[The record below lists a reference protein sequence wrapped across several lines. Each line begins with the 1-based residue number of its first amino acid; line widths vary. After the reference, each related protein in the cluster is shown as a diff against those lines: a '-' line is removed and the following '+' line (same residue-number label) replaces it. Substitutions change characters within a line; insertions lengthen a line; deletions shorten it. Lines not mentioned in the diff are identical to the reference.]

1 MQSYPLKPHYTAQFS
16 AVSFSFHWFPSF
28 YYFHVLSFLQALVC
42 GFQHNSHPFSDC
54 FLCFTHVMGT
64 LVQFTLL
71 LCYIC
76 FYMFLGGVGTNSLP
90 GFHRGKIAPGGGRG
104 SRGPP
109 VVCCPSSRCY
119 PRPTIYATT
128 PVAIPMR
135 DWEIKGSHP
144 TFTTLPKLKHERRKM
159 TPCSTCISCP
169 PTSLC
174 VPSSASPH

>member
-104 SRGPP
+104 SRGPR
-109 VVCCPSSRCY
+109 VLMKTLSSSLSGWTIFCY
-119 PRPTIYATT
+119 SRQ
-128 PVAIPMR
+128 R
-135 DWEIKGSHP
+135 SSSEIKRELISSTNGR
-144 TFTTLPKLKHERRKM
+144 LP
-159 TPCSTCISCP
+159 I
-169 PTSLC
+169 
-174 VPSSASPH
+174 

>member
-104 SRGPP
+104 SRGPHA
-109 VVCCPSSRCY
+109 SRN
-119 PRPTIYATT
+119 I
-128 PVAIPMR
+128 
-135 DWEIKGSHP
+135 
-144 TFTTLPKLKHERRKM
+144 L
-159 TPCSTCISCP
+159 
-169 PTSLC
+169 
-174 VPSSASPH
+174 SPLLQ

>member
-1 MQSYPLKPHYTAQFS
+1 MCSRPTGGPIMQSYPLKPHYTAQFS

-54 FLCFTHVMGT
+54 FLYFTHVMGT

-90 GFHRGKIAPGGGRG
+90 SFHRGKNRAWWW
-104 SRGPP
+104 SRFKGPP
-109 VVCCPSSRCY
+109 RAHFQKTPFLDVKRTIILDCTGCP
-119 PRPTIYATT
+119 I
-128 PVAIPMR
+128 
-135 DWEIKGSHP
+135 
-144 TFTTLPKLKHERRKM
+144 
-159 TPCSTCISCP
+159 
-169 PTSLC
+169 
-174 VPSSASPH
+174 

>member
-1 MQSYPLKPHYTAQFS
+1 MCSRPTGGPIMQSYPLKPHYTAQFS

-90 GFHRGKIAPGGGRG
+90 SFHRGKIAPGGGRG
-104 SRGPP
+104 SRGPRL
-109 VVCCPSSRCY
+109 SRLSRAVSNGCGKIGREKDRTY
-119 PRPTIYATT
+119 
-128 PVAIPMR
+128 
-135 DWEIKGSHP
+135 
-144 TFTTLPKLKHERRKM
+144 
-159 TPCSTCISCP
+159 
-169 PTSLC
+169 
-174 VPSSASPH
+174 